1 MISVKGF
8 RNTLVQHLRKMGQID
23 DRRKETMYLV
33 KIDDSKPLWLLEL
46 DLIYTAC
53 LWSSV
58 ESTKDLVRWYSTHD
72 IGVKVPKSMEEDLTR
87 RIRYIQGKDQ
97 E

>member
-1 MISVKGF
+1 MKKF
-8 RNTLVQHLRKMGQID
+8 RNIMVQHLRKMEQID

-33 KIDDSKPLWLLEL
+33 EIDDNESLWLLEL

-58 ESTKDLVRWYSTHD
+58 ESAKDLVRWYSTHD
-72 IGVKVPKSMEEDLTR
+72 IDVKIPESMERDLTR
-87 RIRYIQGKDQ
+87 RIRHIQGKDQ

>member
-1 MISVKGF
+1 MKKF
-8 RNTLVQHLRKMGQID
+8 RNIMVQHLRKMEQID

-33 KIDDSKPLWLLEL
+33 KIDDNESLWLLEL

-58 ESTKDLVRWYSTHD
+58 ESAKDLVCWYSTHD
-72 IGVKVPKSMEEDLTR
+72 IDVRIPESMERDLTR

>member
-1 MISVKGF
+1 MERFKKI
-8 RNTLVQHLRKMGQID
+8 LVQHLRKMEQTD
-23 DRRKETMYLV
+23 DSRKETMYLV
-33 KIDDSKPLWLLEL
+33 RIDDNESLCLLEL

-58 ESTKDLVRWYSTHD
+58 ESTEDLVRWYSTHD
-72 IGVKVPKSMEEDLTR
+72 IDVKIPESMERDLTR
-87 RIRYIQGKDQ
+87 RIRHIQGKDQ

>member
-1 MISVKGF
+1 MERF
-8 RNTLVQHLRKMGQID
+8 RRILVQHLRKMEQID
-23 DRRKETMYLV
+23 GRKKEIMYLV
-33 KIDDSKPLWLLEL
+33 KIDDSEPLWLLEL

-58 ESTKDLVRWYSTHD
+58 ESTKDLVRWYSTQD
-72 IGVKVPKSMEEDLTR
+72 IDVKIPESMERDLTR
-87 RIRYIQGKDQ
+87 RIRHIQGKDQ

>member
-1 MISVKGF
+1 MISMKRF
-8 RNTLVQHLRKMGQID
+8 RNILVQHLRKMEQID

-33 KIDDSKPLWLLEL
+33 KIDDNESLWLLEL

-58 ESTKDLVRWYSTHD
+58 ESTKDLIRWYGTHD
-72 IGVKVPKSMEEDLTR
+72 IDVEIPESMERDLTR